1 MNFTRDDENGK
12 QKSLI
17 AVSLIPVWL
26 IMLSKT
32 SLIAHFFHMQFSD
45 SDKWYLKTSNKQ
57 IEIWSGRK
65 QLQIRSTIDSD
76 EESPGPVKEIKLRE
90 KKW

>member
-1 MNFTRDDENGK
+1 
-12 QKSLI
+12 
-17 AVSLIPVWL
+17 
-26 IMLSKT
+26 
-32 SLIAHFFHMQFSD
+32 MQFSD

-65 QLQIRSTIDSD
+65 HLRIRSTIDSD
-76 EESPGPVKEIKLRE
+76 EESPRPVKEIKVRE

>member
-1 MNFTRDDENGK
+1 
-12 QKSLI
+12 
-17 AVSLIPVWL
+17 
-26 IMLSKT
+26 
-32 SLIAHFFHMQFSD
+32 MQFSD

-65 QLQIRSTIDSD
+65 QLQIRSTINSD
-76 EESPGPVKEIKLRE
+76 EESPGPVKEIKVRE

>member
-1 MNFTRDDENGK
+1 
-12 QKSLI
+12 
-17 AVSLIPVWL
+17 
-26 IMLSKT
+26 
-32 SLIAHFFHMQFSD
+32 MQFSD

-76 EESPGPVKEIKLRE
+76 EEFPRPVKEIKVRE